1 MRSGGGGRI
10 VLMKQAVF
18 IKGKKRNTLKLAGE
32 VISRIGENEFHREK
46 QMEKWGKQAREKE
59 TL

>member
-1 MRSGGGGRI
+1 
-10 VLMKQAVF
+10 MKQAVF